1 MKNPR
6 NRVIYQSESVFV
18 SKSLDS
24 RFDFDH
30 NELRRLQGANYGFTM
45 NRTDVN
51 QYGKLG
57 RIDSIN
63 LELPTVNFDM
73 SYLLGDGYNEEVLG
87 FNTDENYQFAKSHL
101 EVSSGRNFYVVTSE
115 EGVDSTSLDI
125 GDNYSMIGIGNAFLT
140 DYSVDL
146 SVGSLP
152 IVNLQYQCSNINSI
166 NGFVEGEGFWVSS
179 LSGSIASIDLDKGKA
194 HEGPV
199 ILSRPSNTGQGG
211 PTALRPGDITLNFEG
226 FNSENQDS
234 ETISILSGNGSF
246 HLQSANLSIPL
257 SRSEL
262 KRFGSK
268 GAYAR
273 VLDYPIKATLTV
285 NSILSNLES
294 VDLAESIR
302 VCSDSSTDN
311 NVSILAKDCE
321 GSPAIIWNL
330 KKPQV
335 ISETFSS
342 NIGPNKSVDIV
353 FEVEIGDSEDTS
365 IGITCSG
372 ASDFKVLDRDDD
384 NPLYPTRVFGYE
396 SEDPAGASG
405 IFVGSDDIL
414 LDFELGDVEDN
425 WKYNTQVGSY
435 GIHDNIRRVA
445 PGGSTS
451 YIGNGAFYNLDIIG
465 EVYITKSITGVGD
478 SAFESTDINSLVIGD
493 GLKEVGERSFFGCP
507 NLKTVESSG
516 PVEII
521 KLNSFRQCGSL
532 ESFNCV
538 GIQSIGGYA
547 FYNCYDLSQFDWG
560 ESLIDIEQRAFYGC
574 SSLTSANFYEGLE
587 SIGTWAFY
595 ANNSLAQVNI
605 PGSVSSFG
613 DYAFYNARIQNL
625 IVNSGVSGF
634 SKACF
639 NSNISL
645 TNIQLPDTLEVIN
658 DYCFRYCVALNTVD
672 IPDSV
677 HTIGVSAF
685 EGQYNNN
692 NSVDV
697 VNFGSGLKTIGNS
710 AFKYCRSLDS
720 AVLPEGL
727 EQIGTSAFEN
737 CFVLSGRVDIP
748 DSVISIGNNAYQNC
762 YEISGVDIGAGITN
776 VSDSCFQNCIALT
789 GVDIP
794 NTVLTMEQEAFMG
807 CTNLS
812 GININT
818 TLSVIPT
825 RCFQSCNSLT
835 GVDIPSNIISIG
847 TSSFSSCFELTGIN
861 FAEGIEAIGDSA
873 FLSCSDLTG
882 ISFPDS
888 LTSIGASSFSNC
900 STLSGELTYN
910 QNLESVGDSA
920 FQNTDIVK
928 INFNT
933 NPAFTIIEDSCF
945 SNCGELSGIDLTAN
959 ITNVNS
965 NAFLNCYQLSG
976 INFNETITDIGNS
989 AFQNCTSLTEV
1000 TYPESLINVGTSAF
1014 KGCTSMETINFNTNA
1029 AFTNIAAN
1037 CFENNTSLITL
1048 TITDNIVNLDGS
1060 AFKGC
1065 NQIATIDFGDF
1076 TEYIGNNAFESCSN
1090 LNNLIIPITVT
1101 GIDDSAFSFC
1111 TSLDTM
1117 SVFPEVLIDIGDS
1130 AFYGCPLSGINN
1142 VITIPDSVTDIGDS
1156 AFYNNKFSGF
1166 YLGAN
1171 INYLSPRTFESCL
1184 NLSGIN
1190 LSLIN
1195 NIGDYCFRN
1204 CTNFSEYLIPDGIT
1218 NIGRDAFKN
1227 TKVPDCTIPN
1237 SLTKINSYTF
1247 ADCSELTGII
1257 NGQSLTWIDTY
1268 AFANCTSLKEYY
1280 APASLDKI
1288 GSYAFNGCTSLSG
1301 LDLNQVDTIDPGALR
1316 GISIDYVN
1324 VPDTVISLGANVFEN
1339 CPLLSGFSIGL
1350 GIDSIPA
1357 FTFKNCTSISGLL
1370 NIQNHIKQIQQ
1381 EAFRGLNQL
1390 TGVSFPEGL
1399 EFIGG
1404 GFTNWNQPF
1413 ANGSFSECSNISG
1426 DIVLPSTLTGLG
1438 RYAFYQCDL
1447 VDTFRFNSPSAPKT
1461 RIDALPSKFIN
1472 DPNNNPIHAPVGS
1485 ELNYSG
1491 ESYAPSFNQYGDKA
1505 PINWSNLN
1513 IVFDL

>member
-1 MKNPR
+1 MSR
-6 NRVIYQSESVFV
+6 NKVIYQSESVFV

-51 QYGKLG
+51 QYGKVG

-73 SYLLGDGYNEEVLG
+73 SYFLGDGYNEEVLG

-115 EGVDSTSLDI
+115 EGIDSTSLDI

-166 NGFVEGEGFWVSS
+166 NGSVEGEGFWVSS

-335 ISETFSS
+335 ISERFSS

-396 SEDPAGASG
+396 SEDPAAASG
-405 IFVGSDDIL
+405 NFVGSDNIL
-414 LDFELGDVEDN
+414 LDFELGDVVDG
-425 WKYNTQVGSY
+425 WKYNSKIGLY
-435 GIHDNIRRVA
+435 GIHDNITRVA
-445 PGGSTS
+445 PGGSTT
-451 YIGNGAFYNLDIIG
+451 YIGTGAFYDLNITG
-465 EVYITKSITGVGD
+465 EVYITKSITGIGER
-478 SAFESTDINSLVIGD
+478 AFQSTNINSLVIGD
-493 GLKEVGERSFFGCP
+493 GLKEVGEFCFYLCP

-516 PVEII
+516 PVETI
-521 KLNSFRQCGSL
+521 KDHSFRGCNSL
-532 ESFNCV
+532 ESFNSV
-538 GIQSIGGYA
+538 GIQNIGSYA
-547 FYNCYDLSQFDWG
+547 FYNDINLSQFNWG
-560 ESLIDIEQRAFYGC
+560 ESLISIGDRAFQSC
-574 SSLTSANFYEGLE
+574 ALASANFYEGLE
-587 SIGTWAFY
+587 SIGIWSFY
-595 ANNSLAQVNI
+595 NTLNITQVNI
-605 PGSVSSFG
+605 PGSVSSIG
-613 DYAFYNARIQNL
+613 DYAFWGCGVQNL
-625 IVNSGVSGF
+625 IVNSGVSGLSKGSF
-634 SKACF
+634 SYC
-639 NSNISL
+639 SNL
-645 TNIQLPDTLEVIN
+645 NNIQLPNTLEVIN
-658 DYCFRYCVALNTVD
+658 DKCFQKCSSLNTVN

-677 HTIGVSAF
+677 HTIETSAF
-685 EGQYNNN
+685 EGYNNSN
-692 NSVDV
+692 NSIDI
-697 VNFGSGLKTIGNS
+697 VNFGSGLKTIGSS
-710 AFKYCRSLDS
+710 AFRYNKSLDS

-727 EQIGTSAFEN
+727 EQIGDSAFFT
-737 CFVLSGRVDIP
+737 CISLSGTIDIP
-748 DSVISIGNNAYQNC
+748 DSVTSIGNRAYENC
-762 YEISGVDIGAGITN
+762 YKISGVNIGVGISN

-794 NTVLTMEQEAFMG
+794 DTVLTMEREAFMG

-812 GININT
+812 GININA
-818 TLSVIPT
+818 TLSVIPKS
-825 RCFQSCNSLT
+825 CFQSCTSLT

-847 TSSFSSCFELTGIN
+847 TSSFTSCSELTGIN
-861 FAEGIEAIGDSA
+861 FAEGLEAIGDNA
-873 FLSCSDLTG
+873 FFNCTDLTG
-882 ISFPDS
+882 ISFPNS
-888 LTSIGASSFSNC
+888 LISIGASSFSNC
-900 STLSGELTYN
+900 IMLSGELTYN

-920 FQNTDIVK
+920 FVNTDIVK

-933 NPAFTIIEDSCF
+933 NPAFTTIEDSCF
-945 SNCGELSGIDLTAN
+945 NNCRELTVIDLTPN
-959 ITNVNS
+959 ITNINS
-965 NAFLNCYQLSG
+965 NAFLNCTELSG
-976 INFNETITDIGNS
+976 INFNETITDIGNG
-989 AFQNCTSLTEV
+989 AFQNCTSLTEI
-1000 TYPESLINVGTSAF
+1000 TYPESLLNVGSSAF
-1014 KGCTSMETINFNTNA
+1014 KGCSNMETINFNTNA
-1029 AFTNIAAN
+1029 AFTNISAN
-1037 CFENNTSLITL
+1037 CFQNNTSLITL
-1048 TITDNIVNLDGS
+1048 TIPDNIVNVGS
-1060 AFKGC
+1060 SSFQGC
-1065 NQIATIDFGDF
+1065 TQITTVDFGDF
-1076 TEYIGNNAFESCSN
+1076 TEYIGISAFQSCTN
-1090 LNNLIIPITVT
+1090 FNNLIIPSTVT
-1101 GIDDSAFSFC
+1101 GIDDRAFMSC
-1111 TSLDTM
+1111 SSLDTM
-1117 SVFPEVLIDIGDS
+1117 SVFPEGLIDIGDW
-1130 AFYGCPLSGINN
+1130 AFYNCPLTGINN
-1142 VITIPDSVTDIGDS
+1142 AITIPDSVTDIGDS

-1171 INYLSPRTFESCL
+1171 INYLSPRTFESCV
-1184 NLSGIN
+1184 NLSGID
-1190 LSLIN
+1190 LSLID
-1195 NIGDYCFRN
+1195 NIGEYCFKN

-1218 NIGRDAFKN
+1218 NIGRDAFSN

-1237 SLTKINSYTF
+1237 SLTKINRYTF
-1247 ADCSELTGII
+1247 SYCSELTGII
-1257 NGQSLTWIDTY
+1257 NGQSLTWIDNY
-1268 AFANCTSLKEYY
+1268 AFVNCTSLKEYY

-1288 GSYAFNGCTSLSG
+1288 GTYAFDGCTSLSG
-1301 LDLNQVDTIDPGALR
+1301 LDLNQVNNVDAGAFR
-1316 GISIDYVN
+1316 GVSIDYVD
-1324 VPDTVISLGANVFEN
+1324 VPDTVTSLGTNVFEN

-1350 GIDSIPA
+1350 GINYIPNA
-1357 FTFKNCTSISGLL
+1357 AFKNCTSISGLL
-1370 NIQNHIKQIQQ
+1370 NIQSHIKVIGD
-1381 EAFRGLNQL
+1381 EAFRSLNQL

-1399 EFIGG
+1399 EKIGG
-1404 GFTNWNQPF
+1404 GFTNWSQPND
-1413 ANGSFSECSNISG
+1413 NGSFSECPNISG

-1438 RYAFYQCDL
+1438 RFAFRQCDL

-1461 RIDALPSKFIN
+1461 RIDALPSKFIT
-1472 DPNNNPIHAPVGS
+1472 DPDNNPIHAPGGAEAS
-1485 ELNYSG
+1485 YSG
-1491 ESYAPSFNQYGDKA
+1491 ESYPPNFYSIYGEKA
-1505 PINWSNLN
+1505 PINWSDLN
-1513 IVFDL
+1513 IIFDL

>member
-1 MKNPR
+1 MPR

-45 NRTDVN
+45 NRTDVA

-63 LELPTVNFDM
+63 LDLPTVNLDM
-73 SYLLGDGYNEEVLG
+73 SYFLGDGYNEEVLG
-87 FNTDENYQFAKSHL
+87 FNIDEGYQFAKSHL
-101 EVSSGRNFYVVTSE
+101 EISSGRNFYVVTSE
-115 EGVDSTSLDI
+115 EGLDSTSLDI
-125 GDNYSMIGIGNAFLT
+125 GDNYSIIGIGNAFLT

-166 NGFVEGEGFWVSS
+166 NGSVEGEGFWVST
-179 LSGSIASIDLDKGKA
+179 LSGNIASIDLDKGEADK
-194 HEGPV
+194 GPV
-199 ILSRPSNTGQGG
+199 ILSKPNNTGQGG

-234 ETISILSGNGSF
+234 ETISTISGNGSF

-294 VDLAESIR
+294 VDLAKSIR

-353 FEVEIGDSEDTS
+353 FEVQIGDSEDTS

-414 LDFELGDVEDN
+414 LDFELGDVDDG

-445 PGGSTS
+445 PGGSTT
-451 YIGNGAFYNLDIIG
+451 YIGTGAFYNLDIIG
-465 EVYITKSITGVGD
+465 EVYITKSITGIGRN
-478 SAFESTDINSLVIGD
+478 AFQGTNINSLVIGD
-493 GLKEVGERSFFGCP
+493 GLKEIGEYCFYVCP

-521 KLNSFRQCGSL
+521 NQHSFRGCDSL

-538 GIQSIGGYA
+538 GIQSIYNHA
-547 FYNCYDLSQFDWG
+547 FYSDTNLSQFNWG
-560 ESLIDIEQRAFYGC
+560 ESLIDIGTYAFYNC
-574 SSLTSANFYEGLE
+574 NSLASANFNEGLE
-587 SIGTWAFY
+587 SIGAWTFY
-595 ANNSLAQVNI
+595 NTSSLAQVNI
-605 PGSVSSFG
+605 PGSVSLFG
-613 DYAFYNARIQNL
+613 DYAFYSAGIQNL

-634 SKACF
+634 SLGCF
-639 NSNISL
+639 YNNRSLSNIE
-645 TNIQLPDTLEVIN
+645 LPDTLEVIN
-658 DYCFRYCVALNTVD
+658 NSCFQYCPSLNTVN

-677 HTIGVSAF
+677 HTIGTSAF
-685 EGQYNNN
+685 EGVSNIND
-692 NSVDV
+692 SIDI
-697 VNFGSGLKTIGNS
+697 VNFGSGLKIIGNS
-710 AFKYCRSLDS
+710 AFKYNRSLDS

-727 EQIGTSAFEN
+727 EQIGSSAFQN
-737 CFVLSGRVDIP
+737 CFVLSGTIDIP
-748 DSVISIGNNAYQNC
+748 DSVISIGTSAYQSC
-762 YEISGVDIGAGITN
+762 YNISGVSIGAGISN
-776 VSDSCFQNCIALT
+776 IPDSCFESCTALT

-794 NTVLTMEQEAFMG
+794 NTVLTMEKEAFMG

-847 TSSFSSCFELTGIN
+847 TSSFFSCSELTGIN
-861 FAEGIEAIGDSA
+861 FAEGIEAIGNSA
-873 FLSCSDLTG
+873 FQSCIDLTG
-882 ISFPDS
+882 ISFPNS
-888 LTSIGASSFSNC
+888 LISIGVSSFNGCTS
-900 STLSGELTYN
+900 LSGELTYN
-910 QNLESVGDSA
+910 QNLESVDDSA
-920 FQNTDIVK
+920 FANTDIVK

-933 NPAFTIIEDSCF
+933 NPNFTIIEDSCF
-945 SNCGELSGIDLTAN
+945 TNCRDLTGIDLTAN
-959 ITNVNS
+959 ITNINS
-965 NAFLNCYQLSG
+965 NAFLGCSKLSG
-976 INFNETITDIGNS
+976 INFNETITDIGNG
-989 AFQNCTSLTEV
+989 AFQNCTSLIEV

-1014 KGCTSMETINFNTNA
+1014 KGCSNMETINFNTNA

-1037 CFENNTSLITL
+1037 CFENDTSLTTL
-1048 TITDNIVNLDGS
+1048 TITDNIVNINS
-1060 AFKGC
+1060 SSFQGC
-1065 NQIATIDFGDF
+1065 NQITTIDFGDF
-1076 TEYIGNNAFESCSN
+1076 TKYIGVSAFQSCISF
-1090 LNNLIIPITVT
+1090 NNLIIPDTVT
-1101 GIDDSAFSFC
+1101 GIDDSAFSSC
-1111 TSLDTM
+1111 SSLDTM
-1117 SVFPEVLIDIGDS
+1117 SVFPEGLIDIGDS
-1130 AFYGCPLSGINN
+1130 AFNNCPLTGIND

-1171 INYLSPRTFESCL
+1171 IDYLSPRTFESCV
-1184 NLSGIN
+1184 NLSGID

-1218 NIGRDAFKN
+1218 NIGRDAFNN

-1247 ADCSELTGII
+1247 SNCSELTGII
-1257 NGQSLTWIDTY
+1257 NGQNLTWIDTY
-1268 AFANCTSLKEYY
+1268 AFNNCTSLKEYY
-1280 APASLDKI
+1280 APASLNRI
-1288 GSYAFNGCTSLSG
+1288 GTYAFNGCTSLSG
-1301 LDLNQVDTIDPGALR
+1301 LDLNQVDTIDGGAFR
-1316 GISIDYVN
+1316 GVSIDYVD
-1324 VPDTVISLGANVFEN
+1324 VPDTVTSLGANVFEN
-1339 CPLLSGFSIGL
+1339 CPLLSGFSISL
-1350 GIDSIPA
+1350 GIDYIPNVA
-1357 FTFKNCTSISGLL
+1357 FKNCTAISGLL
-1370 NIQNHIKQIQQ
+1370 NIQSHIKTIGG

-1404 GFTNWNQPF
+1404 GFTNYGQPF
-1413 ANGSFSECSNISG
+1413 GNGSFSECSNISG

-1472 DPNNNPIHAPVGS
+1472 DPDNNPIHAPVGAEAS
-1485 ELNYSG
+1485 YSG
-1491 ESYAPSFNQYGDKA
+1491 ESYPPNYYSQGGVKS

-1513 IVFDL
+1513 ILFDL